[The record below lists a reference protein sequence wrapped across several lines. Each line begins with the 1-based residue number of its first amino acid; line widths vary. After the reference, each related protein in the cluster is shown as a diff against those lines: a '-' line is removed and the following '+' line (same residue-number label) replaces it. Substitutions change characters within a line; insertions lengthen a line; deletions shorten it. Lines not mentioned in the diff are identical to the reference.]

1 MYTWMEY
8 EDADIWNHDRFN
20 TIEDCV
26 ADAKEN
32 YLGDKDRIYVGECE
46 NVVIGGVDLSSVLD
60 SVEYDMYEQ
69 VGEVS
74 EGWDISKITDN
85 RRRIYEIYEERML
98 QLVLNY
104 IKEIGEEP
112 SFYRVTN
119 IREVKL
125 N

>member
-1 MYTWMEY
+1 M
-8 EDADIWNHDRFN
+8 
-20 TIEDCV
+20 
-26 ADAKEN
+26 
-32 YLGDKDRIYVGECE
+32 RIYVGECE